1 MATSV
6 RVPAPPMATRAMT
19 HTLLMATS
27 IMTNTTALATTSAVT
42 VTHVVTSLGLA
53 TRDFGGSNIARD
65 GRAGQA
71 LP

>member
-1 MATSV
+1 
-6 RVPAPPMATRAMT
+6 
-19 HTLLMATS
+19 
-27 IMTNTTALATTSAVT
+27 MTNTTALATTAMT

-53 TRDFGGSNIARD
+53 SRDFGGSNIARD